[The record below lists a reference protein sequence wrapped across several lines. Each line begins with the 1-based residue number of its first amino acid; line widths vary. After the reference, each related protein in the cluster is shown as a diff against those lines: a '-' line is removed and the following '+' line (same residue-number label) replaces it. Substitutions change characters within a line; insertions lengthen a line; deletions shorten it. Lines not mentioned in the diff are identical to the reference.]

1 MNNLLT
7 PFDMER
13 KFYTT
18 ATAKMSYQAYEAARE
33 AARNWSR
40 TAPRGC
46 NLTEYRDALEDAEIQ
61 AAKEIFPIVGK
72 GATILYFSDRRA
84 VTITGVELT
93 KKGQPKAVEVTFNKV
108 VCKDYYAGDY
118 EVLPELDTRMGTRR
132 FTLRRNG
139 RWYEEGQETDYYSV
153 RLMLNY
159 HEHYIDPHF

>member
-1 MNNLLT
+1 
-7 PFDMER
+7 MER

-18 ATAKMSYQAYEAARE
+18 ATAEMSYQAYEAARE

-46 NLTEYRDALEDAEIQ
+46 NLTEYRDALEDVEIQ

-108 VCKDYYAGDY
+108 VCKDYFADEY
-118 EVLPELDTRMGTRR
+118 EILPELDTRMGTRR

-159 HEHYIDPHF
+159 QDHSIDPHF